1 MYAVIKSGGKQYK
14 VTEGETLTVEKLAAE
29 TGAEVTFEDVLCVGS
44 DTETVADAKVLE
56 KATVKATVV
65 EQFKDDK
72 ILVFKYKAKKGYKK
86 MQGHRQN
93 LTKVKIESISRGQA

>member
-14 VTEGETLTVEKLAAE
+14 VTEGETLTVEKLAGE
-29 TGAEVTFEDVLCVGS
+29 PGAELTFDAVLMVGT
-44 DTETVADAKVLE
+44 DKETVADAQALE

-65 EQFKDDK
+65 EQFRDAK
-72 ILVFKYKAKKGYKK
+72 ILVFKYKSKKGYKK

-93 LTKVKIESISRGQA
+93 LTKVKIESISR